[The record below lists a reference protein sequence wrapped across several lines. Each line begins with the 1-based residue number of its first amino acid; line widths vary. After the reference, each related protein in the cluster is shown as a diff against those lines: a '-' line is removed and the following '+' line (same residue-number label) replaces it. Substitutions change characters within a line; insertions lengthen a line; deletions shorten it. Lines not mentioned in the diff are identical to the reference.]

1 MKIYIVMVDDS
12 EYHDG
17 SYHPEAAFTKKE
29 SAEKCGKVTTRIWG
43 DYLIEECDVDAT
55 DILWVVTSEEAYSSG
70 EVSFRRAFTT
80 EDEAEAY
87 AKEINDDTYHEHST
101 YFNADVD
108 DVHIDVDLDK
118 LEAEYDEMH
127 ERTLYHGKFKPGDK
141 VRMLTL
147 DEMLN
152 MDGVE
157 MQRNEFGTDMI
168 KNTKFHAPLWTCLV
182 DQVTEQMGKSFTV
195 EKVLGDC
202 VCIPNGLFFQEWMF
216 VKQEE

>member
-12 EYHDG
+12 EHHDG

-29 SAEKCGKVTTRIWG
+29 SAEKYGKVTTRIWG
-43 DYLIEECDVDAT
+43 DYDIEECDVDAT

-70 EVSFRRAFTT
+70 EVSFRRAFAT
-80 EDEAEAY
+80 EDEAKAY
-87 AKEINDDTYHEHST
+87 AQEINDDTYHEHST

-108 DVHIDVDLDK
+108 DVHIDADLDK
-118 LEAEYDEMH
+118 LEAEYEEMQ

-141 VRMLTL
+141 LCMLTL

-195 EKVLGDC
+195 ENVLGDC
-202 VCIPNGLFFQEWMF
+202 VCTPNGLFFQEWMF